1 MTKILFAAD
10 RYYKEL
16 GGSYEAIGS
25 TAYNLRKSGN
35 QVKLIYF
42 HNGEIEKKLN
52 LKKILNS
59 FDLAH
64 FFGAWTISHYKFLK
78 ACFATNTKVILTP
91 MGAFEP
97 WSLTQKS
104 IKKKL
109 AMFFYEKK
117 ILSKANLIHF
127 TSKAKQENIK
137 KINPK
142 INTIFIPHGNSGTS
156 YKKTMIEK
164 RNTKKMLFFSR
175 IHFKKGLD
183 VLLKAWSEIRPN
195 NWVLHVIGPD
205 GDGSLAQSVEYVREN
220 KLESNIIFKEPIFG
234 FAKKKEIYKNYDVFV
249 LPSRNENFALSIL
262 EALRHSLPVLTNV
275 NVPWSQIKDYD
286 AGWYI
291 EDGYNEL
298 KKNLENI
305 FKISDDE
312 LLRKSQNAYNLSKVF
327 EWDEII
333 KDYNKMYQSFFK

>member
-1 MTKILFAAD
+1 
-10 RYYKEL
+10 
-16 GGSYEAIGS
+16 
-25 TAYNLRKSGN
+25 
-35 QVKLIYF
+35 
-42 HNGEIEKKLN
+42 
-52 LKKILNS
+52 
-59 FDLAH
+59 
-64 FFGAWTISHYKFLK
+64 
-78 ACFATNTKVILTP
+78 
-91 MGAFEP
+91 
-97 WSLTQKS
+97 
-104 IKKKL
+104 
-109 AMFFYEKK
+109 
-117 ILSKANLIHF
+117 
-127 TSKAKQENIK
+127 
-137 KINPK
+137 
-142 INTIFIPHGNSGTS
+142 
-156 YKKTMIEK
+156 MIEK

-312 LLRKSQNAYNLSKVF
+312 LFRKSQNAYNLSKTL
-327 EWDEII
+327 EWDKII